1 MMTRKQLKALKRHK
15 EHVRRRNI
23 QTNNIPRD
31 GGMASAIWFAKHRQA
46 YNI

>member
-15 EHVRRRNI
+15 KHVRLRNI
-23 QTNNIPRD
+23 QTNNIPRESL
-31 GGMASAIWFAKHRQA
+31 ASALWFAKYRRI